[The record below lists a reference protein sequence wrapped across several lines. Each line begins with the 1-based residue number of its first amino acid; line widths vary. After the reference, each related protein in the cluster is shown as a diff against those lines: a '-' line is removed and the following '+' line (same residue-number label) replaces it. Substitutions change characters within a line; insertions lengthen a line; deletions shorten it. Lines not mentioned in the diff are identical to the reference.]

1 MTLVQLEIK
10 DRLAIITL
18 NRPEAANAMSRAML
32 QAYIEVLE
40 QVAHARSIRVV
51 LLTGAGE
58 KVFCAGADLKERQQM
73 DEVMTKKT
81 IALIGEAITK
91 TEQLPQPVIA
101 MMNGMALGGGLELA
115 LACDIRV
122 AATTAKLGLTETSL
136 GIIPGAGGT
145 QRLPRLIG
153 TGRAKELIY
162 TARRITAEEAVQL
175 GLVEHIYIQEL
186 LREETEKL
194 ALEIAENAPLAL
206 IQAKRAIQ
214 QGMQTD
220 LKTGIDIERLAYER
234 LLQTEDRLEGLAAF
248 KEKRAPQ
255 YEGK

>member
-1 MTLVQLEIK
+1 MSLVQLTIQ
-10 DRLAIITL
+10 DRIATVTL
-18 NRPEAANAMSRAML
+18 NRPEAANAMSLAL
-32 QAYIEVLE
+32 LKEYVDVLD
-40 QVAHARSIRVV
+40 QLAHDRSIRVV

-58 KVFCAGADLKERQQM
+58 KVFCAGADLKERQTM
-73 DEVMTKKT
+73 DEVTTKKT

-101 MMNGMALGGGLELA
+101 MINGMALGGGLELA

-145 QRLPRLIG
+145 QRLSRLIG
-153 TGRAKELIY
+153 AGRAKELIY
-162 TARRITAEEAVQL
+162 TARKITAEEAEKL
-175 GLVEHIYIQEL
+175 GIVEHIYIQEL
-186 LREETEKL
+186 LVSETEKL
-194 ALEIAENAPLAL
+194 AAEIAENAPLAL

-220 LKTGIDIERLAYER
+220 LKTGIEIERLAYER
-234 LLQTEDRLEGLAAF
+234 LLHTEDRLEGLAAF

-255 YEGK
+255 YKGK

>member
-1 MTLVQLEIK
+1 MNLVELHIQ
-10 DRLAIITL
+10 DRIATVTL
-18 NRPEAANAMSRAML
+18 NRPEAANAMSLALLRE
-32 QAYIEVLE
+32 YIEVLD
-40 QVAHARSIRVV
+40 QLTHDRSIHVV

-58 KVFCAGADLKERQQM
+58 KVFCAGADLKERQTM
-73 DEVMTKKT
+73 DEITTKKT

-91 TEQLPQPVIA
+91 TEQLLQPVIA
-101 MMNGMALGGGLELA
+101 MINGMALGGGVELA

-122 AATTAKLGLTETSL
+122 ASTTAKLGLTETSL

-153 TGRAKELIY
+153 SGRAKELIY
-162 TARRITAEEAVQL
+162 TARKITAEEAEKL
-175 GLVEHIYIQEL
+175 GIVEHIYIPEL
-186 LREETEKL
+186 LVPETEKL
-194 ALEIAENAPLAL
+194 AAEIAENAPLAL

-214 QGMQTD
+214 QGLQTD

-234 LLQTEDRLEGLAAF
+234 LLHTEDRLEGLAAF

-255 YEGK
+255 YQGK

>member
-40 QVAHARSIRVV
+40 QVAHDRSIRVV

-73 DEVMTKKT
+73 DEVTTKKT

>member
-1 MTLVQLEIK
+1 MSLVQLTIQ
-10 DRLAIITL
+10 DRIATVTL
-18 NRPEAANAMSRAML
+18 NRPEAANAMSLAL
-32 QAYIEVLE
+32 LKEYVDVLD
-40 QVAHARSIRVV
+40 QLAHDRSIRVV

-58 KVFCAGADLKERQQM
+58 KVFCAGADLKERQTM
-73 DEVMTKKT
+73 DEVTTKKT

-101 MMNGMALGGGLELA
+101 MINGMALGGGLELA

-136 GIIPGAGGT
+136 GIIPRAGGT
-145 QRLPRLIG
+145 QRLSRLIG
-153 TGRAKELIY
+153 AGRAKELIY
-162 TARRITAEEAVQL
+162 TARKITAEEAEKL
-175 GLVEHIYIQEL
+175 GIVEHIYIQEL
-186 LREETEKL
+186 LVSETEKL
-194 ALEIAENAPLAL
+194 AAEIAENAPLAL

-220 LKTGIDIERLAYER
+220 LKTGIEIERLAYER
-234 LLQTEDRLEGLAAF
+234 LLHTEDRLEGLAAF

-255 YEGK
+255 YKGK

>member
-1 MTLVQLEIK
+1 MSLVQLNVQ
-10 DRLAIITL
+10 DRIATITL
-18 NRPEAANAMSRAML
+18 HRPEAANAMSLAL
-32 QAYIEVLE
+32 LKEYIDVLD
-40 QVAHARSIRVV
+40 QLAHDRSIRVV

-58 KVFCAGADLKERQQM
+58 KVFCAGADLKERQTM
-73 DEVMTKKT
+73 DEVTTKKT

-101 MMNGMALGGGLELA
+101 MINGMALGGGLELA

-145 QRLPRLIG
+145 QRLSRLIG
-153 TGRAKELIY
+153 AGRAKELIY
-162 TARRITAEEAVQL
+162 TARKITAEEAEKL
-175 GLVEHIYIQEL
+175 GIVEHIYIQEL
-186 LREETEKL
+186 LVSETEKL
-194 ALEIAENAPLAL
+194 AAEIAENAPLAL

-214 QGMQTD
+214 QGLQTD

-234 LLQTEDRLEGLAAF
+234 LLDTEDRLEGLAAF

-255 YEGK
+255 YQGK

>member
-40 QVAHARSIRVV
+40 QVAHDRSIRVV

>member
-1 MTLVQLEIK
+1 MLTHRNLTNNALNIAEYMKFTNK
-10 DRLAIITL
+10 DRLCIPVPFFHCFGCVIGTFTIV
-18 NRPEAANAMSRAML
+18 S
-32 QAYIEVLE
+32 
-40 QVAHARSIRVV
+40 
-51 LLTGAGE
+51 AGE
-58 KVFCAGADLKERQQM
+58 KVFCSGADLKERQQM
-73 DEVMTKKT
+73 DEVTTKKT